1 MPQLDAVIE
10 TKTAGFVNPNSNRR
24 NQHKV
29 EQAEREIEELMNPQ
43 KEPEEK
49 EETKA
54 EERPLSREEE
64 TFKKRYG
71 DLRRHLAEKEKE
83 WNEKLEAQKAAPAN
97 MLPPKS
103 EADIKE
109 WMRKFPDVAAIVDS
123 IARKRAEELFNATKN
138 RFDEMDAMSAR
149 NARETAENTIRKAH
163 ADFDKIKESKE
174 FHDWADEQPKWVQD
188 AVYENEDDPKS
199 VIRVLDLYKVDKGM
213 NPSAIRERQKDA
225 ARAVGTKNKAEV
237 DPTEGGTYYK
247 ESAVN
252 KMSATEYEKKEADIL
267 EAMRKG
273 RFVYDLSGGAR

>member
-43 KEPEEK
+43 KEPEQK
-49 EETKA
+49 EETEV

-83 WNEKLEAQKAAPAN
+83 WSEKLEAQKAASAN
-97 MLPPKS
+97 VLPPKS

-109 WMRKFPDVAAIVDS
+109 WMRKYPDVAAIVDS
-123 IARKRAEELFNATKN
+123 IARKRAEELFSATKN

-149 NARETAENTIRKAH
+149 NARESAENTIRKAH

-213 NPSAIRERQKDA
+213 NPSAIRERQKEA
-225 ARAVGTKNKAEV
+225 ARAVGTKNKADV
-237 DPTEGGTYYK
+237 DPTEGGTYYR

-252 KMSATEYEKKEADIL
+252 KMSAEEYEKKEADIL